1 MLTSGKQ
8 SQEEARIQSVL
19 QRLSGITFIP
29 NQWNE
34 TIFWET
40 FEETGFTKDEVLH
53 SDDVTFFQKFIDL
66 KWPWDQIE
74 HFADILIALE
84 QYQPNQYLKERAKK
98 TYQFILNESK
108 MYSFQITSKISQ
120 L

>member
-8 SQEEARIQSVL
+8 SQKEARIQSVL

-40 FEETGFTKDEVLH
+40 VEEAGFTKDEVLH

-66 KWPWDQIE
+66 KWPWEQIE
-74 HFADILIALE
+74 HFADILVASDNKK
-84 QYQPNQYLKERAKK
+84 PNAIIKERAKNL
-98 TYQFILNESK
+98 YQFIQKESK
-108 MYSFQITSKISQ
+108 MFSFQIASKINR